1 MKKISDEAAA
11 GIFAFIWEGFLYL
24 GLFIELATGQMW
36 GYYLWALDTAVQLTI
51 LYYDNK
57 LDKAEKALRKTR
69 KRLAKQSADFTEYV
83 RSHGTA
89 DVVEPE
95 PKRTLIFDIKSLI
108 ESRKRKGA

>member
-24 GLFIELATGQMW
+24 GLFIELATGSNV

-69 KRLAKQSADFTEYV
+69 KKLAKQSADFTEYV
-83 RSHGTA
+83 RTHSTTEDA
-89 DVVEPE
+89 PE
-95 PKRTLIFDIKSLI
+95 PKRTVIFDIKSLI